1 MQYMQHMPM
10 GQHMPPM
17 PPGMGYPQPPP
28 GYSRAFITKKD
39 SIKQKLEFAI
49 ANGQMPPFCANC
61 GAIDTPTWRKAWS
74 QDLPG
79 VPGYYEYSDDPGRV
93 TTIIIMTRDDEG
105 NPTSHKL
112 IKKFLGPK
120 EDQKD
125 FDEFLLCN
133 RKFCH
138 SW

>member
-1 MQYMQHMPM
+1 MQMQPHMQM
-10 GQHMPPM
+10 GQQM
-17 PPGMGYPQPPP
+17 YPSMNYTQPAPIP
-28 GYSRAFITKKD
+28 YNRTLNTKKA
-39 SIKQKLEFAI
+39 SIKQKLELAI
-49 ANGQMPPFCANC
+49 ANGQMPPYCANC

-79 VPGYYEYSDDPGRV
+79 VPGYYEYSDDPGCV
-93 TTIIIMTRDDEG
+93 TTIIVLTRDADG
-105 NPTSHKL
+105 KPTSHKL

-133 RKFCH
+133 RKFFS
-138 SW
+138 SWI